1 MELEEAK
8 RRYPGAA
15 AFKFG
20 DGPEL
25 CAELLSLVRAG
36 RKNAT
41 CGALREF
48 EEEGEAM
55 PVVGRRDIALNW
67 DGTPALVIETE
78 SVVLERY
85 CDVDEAF
92 ALAEG
97 ENDSLAGWR
106 EDHRDYFTR
115 NGGFD
120 PEMMLVCER
129 FRLVEDYAEPEAET
143 GTGNVE
149 LREITAETVREITE
163 LEVRPGQQAFVA
175 SNAVSLAEALF
186 TDEAWYRAIY
196 LDEKPVGFVM
206 LYDESLRADPPAEME
221 IVLWRFM
228 VCADRQGQGI
238 GAAALQRVIE
248 HVRRKGMFTSLL
260 VSYVPGPGCP
270 EGFYLSAGFQHT
282 GKVDDDEIILK
293 LVL

>member
-1 MELEEAK
+1 MKLEEVL

-15 AFKFG
+15 TFKFG

-25 CAELLSLVRAG
+25 CAELIELVRAG
-36 RKNAT
+36 RKTAT

-55 PVVGRRDIALNW
+55 PAVGRRDIALNW

-78 SVVLERY
+78 SVALERL
-85 CDVDEAF
+85 CDVGEAF

-129 FRLVEDYAEPEAET
+129 FRLVEDFSET
-143 GTGNVE
+143 ATEDSAGDVQ

-163 LEVRPGQQAFVA
+163 LAVRPDQQAFVA

-186 TDEAWYRAIY
+186 AEEAWYRAIY
-196 LDEKPVGFVM
+196 LGNEPVGFVM
-206 LYDESLRADPPAEME
+206 LYDESLRASPPAAPD

-228 VCADRQGQGI
+228 VCADHQGQGI
-238 GAAALQRVIE
+238 GAAALQQVIE
-248 HVRRKGMFTSLL
+248 HVRRKDVFTSIL

-282 GKVDDDEIILK
+282 GQMDDDEVIMK